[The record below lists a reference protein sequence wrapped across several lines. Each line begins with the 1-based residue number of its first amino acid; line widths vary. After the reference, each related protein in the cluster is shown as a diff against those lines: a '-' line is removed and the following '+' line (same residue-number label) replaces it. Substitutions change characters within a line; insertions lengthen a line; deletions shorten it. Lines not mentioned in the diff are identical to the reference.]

1 MKKCSC
7 GSCAATAGAH
17 SHTHHSHNHTAT
29 QESSCICGNHGEH
42 NSESGHESG
51 QGDVAPEGED
61 EPCACGGHNRT
72 EHSAGDVLS
81 CGCIRER
88 GGEDGSR
95 KRDILAIAGAIVIA
109 VPAFIIGEGI
119 GRLVLMLTAILL
131 VGFPIFLQGIK
142 NIFKLDLEELALLTI
157 AVTAACI
164 IGEYPEALLV
174 TLLFRIGEML
184 EDIAVSRSRREV
196 EAITKIIPENAN
208 LILPDGKIKIV
219 NARELIPGE
228 QILIKSGERVPVDGI
243 VISGESSLDTSSLTG
258 ESAPREVLAGEIVLS
273 GSVNIGGVLT
283 VETTSAFE
291 NSTAA
296 RIIEMVKDAAAR
308 KGNTERMISRFA
320 RVYTPIVITVSL
332 LVSVLPPLLGFG
344 TFAQWIG
351 RSLVFLVASCPCAL
365 VISVP
370 LSFFAGIGAAS
381 KQGILIKGSRYIEAL
396 AKAECVVFDK
406 TGTLTEGKL
415 SVSEVE
421 AVEGYSADEMLRLAA
436 ICETYSNHPIAQAI
450 VQHVGEVDSASAV
463 HIEEIT
469 AYGISAEIDGDTVLC
484 GSARLMERE
493 GIAVEALESANVYV
507 ARAGRLLGAIRLFDN
522 PRNDAK
528 AAVDALRSI
537 GVTRAVMLTGD
548 SRPAAEKTGEI
559 LELDEVQAELLPE
572 DKVESLQRI
581 RAGHSGKTV
590 FVGDGVNDA
599 PVLAVADVG
608 VAMGF
613 GSDSAIEAADVVLL
627 SDRLS
632 LLPQA
637 IRIAKRTS
645 SIARFNI
652 CFALAIKLAVF
663 ALAFFGI
670 AQMWMAVFA
679 DVGVSII
686 AVMNA
691 TRALRFR

>member
-42 NSESGHESG
+42 NSDSGHESG
-51 QGDVAPEGED
+51 QGDVAPEGDD

-72 EHSAGDVLS
+72 EHSTGDVLS
-81 CGCIRER
+81 CGCSRER

-142 NIFKLDLEELALLTI
+142 NIFKLDLEELSLLTI

-208 LILPDGKIKIV
+208 LILPDRKIKIV

-381 KQGILIKGSRYIEAL
+381 KQGMLIKGSRYIEAL

-450 VQHVGEVDSASAV
+450 VQHVGEVYSANAV